1 MSLLSLKRS
10 LNELDRLE
18 ELAASGIDSLSG
30 VLKTLANHTLE
41 IDPAAAS
48 QLRTYLR
55 EAEKSVRRDH
65 TAETISGVRSGF
77 EREWTGY
84 AAVSHAR
91 YEQLC
96 RELSVTVR
104 ALDEALSSASRD
116 VAGGAETM
124 LRDEAERMR
133 SLAAV
138 DDLQRLQAEIRACAA
153 RLEEC
158 VEAFRKERMQL
169 TAQLRD
175 EIRTLQRHLESAE
188 REARTDAVS
197 GLANRRQMERQIS
210 VAVASGARFALLYV
224 WLANYKY
231 LERDLSRAKAD
242 ALISA
247 VASAITA
254 MLPADTPAGR
264 WSDDEFLALIASDKA
279 TAIRLSRDL
288 SMRLNAAFELDS
300 GECSVKLRASVGVIE
315 SSDAEDVQTFQI
327 RAEKLAKAIQGR
339 S

>member
-1 MSLLSLKRS
+1 MSLVSLKRS

-18 ELAASGIDSLSG
+18 ELAVSGVDSLSG
-30 VLKTLANHTLE
+30 VLRTLANHTLE

-55 EAEKSVRRDH
+55 EAEQSVRREH
-65 TAETISGVRSGF
+65 TVESVNSVRSGF
-77 EREWTGY
+77 EREWTGFT
-84 AAVSHAR
+84 AISHAR

-104 ALDEALSSASRD
+104 ALDEALSSAARD

-124 LRDEAERMR
+124 LRGEAARLR
-133 SLAAV
+133 TLAALNDV
-138 DDLQRLQAEIRACAA
+138 QRLQAEIRACAA

-158 VEAFRKERMQL
+158 VDAFRKERMLL

-175 EIRTLQRHLESAE
+175 EIQTLQRRLETAE
-188 REARTDAVS
+188 REAHTDRVS
-197 GLANRRQMERQIS
+197 GLANRRQMERQIA
-210 VAVASGARFALLYV
+210 VAVASGARFELLYI

-242 ALISA
+242 SLIAAVSA
-247 VASAITA
+247 AITA

-264 WSDDEFLALIASDKA
+264 WSDDEFLVLLDSDKA

-288 SMRLNAAFELDS
+288 SIRLNATFELDC
-300 GECSVKLRASVGVIE
+300 GECCVKLRASVGVIE
-315 SSDAEDVQTFQI
+315 SSEGEDVQTFLL

>member
-18 ELAASGIDSLSG
+18 ELASSGIDSLSG

-41 IDPAAAS
+41 IDPGAAS
-48 QLRTYLR
+48 QLRDYLR
-55 EAEKSVRRDH
+55 GAEKSIRRDP
-65 TAETISGVRSGF
+65 TVEVLGGVRSGF
-77 EREWTGY
+77 EREWTGF
-84 AAVSHAR
+84 AAISHAR

-96 RELSVTVR
+96 RELAVTVR
-104 ALDEALSSASRD
+104 ALDEALSSASRE

-124 LRDEAERMR
+124 LRGEAARLRE
-133 SLAAV
+133 LAAI
-138 DDLQRLQAEIRACAA
+138 DDIERLQAEIRCCAA

-158 VEAFRKERMQL
+158 VEAFRKERMLL

-188 REARTDAVS
+188 KEARTDAVS
-197 GLANRRQMERQIS
+197 GLANRRQIERQI
-210 VAVASGARFALLYV
+210 AAAIQSGVRFELLYV

-242 ALISA
+242 SLIAA
-247 VASAITA
+247 VAAAISA

-264 WSDDEFLALIASDKA
+264 WSDDEFMALVASDKA

-288 SMRLNAAFELDS
+288 SMRLNAAFELDG
-300 GECSVKLRASVGVIE
+300 GECCVKLRASVGVIE
-315 SSDAEDVQTFQI
+315 STDGEGVETFLL